1 MRGRGMRRFLM
12 LTGFFIFI
20 ALASNAATLRG
31 LIKDAEGKP
40 LAFASL
46 FIKGTQ
52 KGVSANSEG
61 RYEIVLSPGEYILI
75 AQYIGFARKEVRVK
89 LGAQDLELDIVLE
102 RQELVLPAV
111 ILSNKEDP
119 AYGII
124 REVIAR
130 QKENLLP
137 TQRFSS
143 QVYTKGQL
151 RLRDFPNKFL
161 SQKVDFE
168 DGDTSKK
175 KILFLSETVSLF
187 SLEGK
192 KKRKVEVLSS
202 KVSGSS
208 DGYGLAAPDQFI
220 LYNNLVLEGTQ
231 LNPRGF
237 ISPLSQ
243 NAFQFYRYKLLGSFE
258 ENGKTISKIRITPKR
273 KGEPLFT
280 GELSVVEED
289 RQLYAVDLLLT
300 KSQQLELLDSLRFVQ
315 MNKQDPAGN
324 WILSSQ
330 ILYPS
335 LKRFGFDVYGSFIN
349 IYTAYD
355 LNPSWSSQYFDRT
368 VLRYRD
374 SSNKR
379 SLADWD
385 KIRPVPLL
393 EDELGDYLK
402 KDSLEKLRQSPAYLD
417 SLNKIRN
424 KFTVPKAI
432 LTGQTLYSRGDWFQL
447 SMNSLLEQVNFNPA
461 EGWLLNSRLSWQR
474 KLDSGAS
481 RRSWSGN
488 LTLRYGFANKHFS
501 PSTTIVYNFGSKLRR
516 SMALSLGKQV
526 YQFNAQSPITEQ
538 GNTLSSLLY
547 EENRIKSYEA
557 QFLRVSYSTGL
568 GAGFTLSG
576 NIQFQDRMP
585 LDNRT
590 NYTWI
595 DRKDRGYTPNFPV
608 EITATNIARHQVVQA
623 IVSFR
628 WQPGS
633 RYIELP
639 ERIVNIGS
647 NKPVFQLQLNTALK
661 NILGSDADF
670 VKWKLEISDA
680 LNFKLKGQLQYRV
693 GVGGFLRNAHVP
705 LPDLV
710 HFNGNISPL
719 ATSYLNSFQ
728 LLPLYKLSHSESFYW
743 LAHVEYN
750 LRGFLTNKIPLL
762 RKTSAYLVTGLNSC
776 YVDASRKH
784 LEWFIGFDNIFK
796 QLRIDY
802 VMARQPGQPL
812 LTGIRFGFKG
822 PSIR

>member
-1 MRGRGMRRFLM
+1 MRGRGLRWLLM
-12 LTGFFIFI
+12 VTVCLLFSSHV
-20 ALASNAATLRG
+20 SNASTIRG
-31 LIKDAEGKP
+31 LIKDMEGKP
-40 LAFASL
+40 LAFASV
-46 FIKGTQ
+46 FVKGGQ
-52 KGVSANSEG
+52 KGVSANSVG
-61 RYEIVLSPGEYILI
+61 LFEIALPPGEYILI
-75 AQYIGFARKEVRVK
+75 AQYIGFARKEVSVK
-89 LGAQDLELDIVLE
+89 LGLQDLYLDIILE
-102 RQELVLPAV
+102 RQELVLPVV

-130 QKENLLP
+130 QKENLFP

-192 KKRKVEVLSS
+192 KNRKVEVLSS

-208 DGYGLAAPDQFI
+208 DGYGLAAPDQFV
-220 LYNNLVLEGTQ
+220 LYNNLVLDGTR

-258 ENGKTISKIRITPKR
+258 ENGKTISKISVTPKR
-273 KGEPLFT
+273 KAEPLFW
-280 GELSVVEED
+280 GELTIVEED
-289 RQLYAVDLLLT
+289 HQLYSVDLMLT
-300 KSQQLELLDSLRFVQ
+300 KAQQLELLDTLRFVQ
-315 MNKQDPAGN
+315 MNKQDPSGN
-324 WILSSQ
+324 WMLSSQ

-349 IYTAYD
+349 IYTDYN
-355 LNPSWSSQYFDRT
+355 LNPNWSSRYFDRT
-368 VLRYRD
+368 ILRYRD

-393 EDELGDYLK
+393 EDELGDYIK

-424 KFTVPKAI
+424 KFTIPKML
-432 LTGQTLYSRGDWFQL
+432 LTGQTLYSKGNSFQL
-447 SMNSLLEQVNFNPA
+447 SLNSMLEQVNFNPA
-461 EGWLLNSRLSWQR
+461 EGWLLNPRLSWQR

-488 LTLRYGFANKHFS
+488 LALRYGFANKHFS
-501 PSTTIVYNFGSKLRR
+501 PSTTVVYNFGSKLRR
-516 SMALSLGKQV
+516 SMALYLGKQV

-538 GNTLSSLLY
+538 SNTLSSLLY
-547 EENRIKSYEA
+547 EQNRIKSYEA
-557 QFLRVSYSTGL
+557 QFLRVSYTTGL

-576 NIQFQDRMP
+576 NLQYQDRMP
-585 LDNRT
+585 LDNST
-590 NYTWI
+590 NYTWF
-595 DRKDRGYTPNFPV
+595 DRKDRSYTPNFPV
-608 EITATNIARHQVVQA
+608 ELTAANITRHQIVQA
-623 IVSFR
+623 VVSFR

-647 NKPVFQLQLNTALK
+647 NKPVFQLQLNKAFK
-661 NILGSDADF
+661 NIFGSDADF
-670 VKWKLEISDA
+670 VKWKLEMSDA
-680 LNFKLKGQLQYRV
+680 LNFKLKGQLQYRL
-693 GVGGFLRNAHVP
+693 GVGGFLSNAHVP

-719 ATSYLNSFQ
+719 ATAYLNSFQ
-728 LLPLYKLSHSESFYW
+728 LLPLYKMSHSESFYW

-750 LRGFLTNKIPLL
+750 LRGFITNKIPLL
-762 RKTSAYLVTGLNSC
+762 RKTGAYLVTGLNTC
-776 YVDASRKH
+776 YVDNSRKH
-784 LEWFIGFDNIFK
+784 VEWFVGFDNIFK

-802 VMARQPGQPL
+802 VMARQPGLPL
-812 LTGIRFGFKG
+812 LTGFRLGFKG

>member
-1 MRGRGMRRFLM
+1 MRGRGMRRFLI
-12 LTGFFIFI
+12 LTGLFIFI
-20 ALASNAATLRG
+20 TVVSNATTLRG

-46 FIKGTQ
+46 FVKGTQ

-61 RYEIVLSPGEYILI
+61 RYEIVLSPGGYILI
-75 AQYIGFARKEVRVK
+75 AQYIGFARKEVSVK
-89 LGAQDLELDIVLE
+89 LGTQDLELDIVLE

-192 KKRKVEVLSS
+192 KNRKVEVLSS

-220 LYNNLVLEGTQ
+220 LYNNMVLEGTR

-258 ENGKTISKIRITPKR
+258 ENGKTISKIRVTPKR

-280 GELSVVEED
+280 GELSVVEDD

-300 KSQQLELLDSLRFVQ
+300 KFQQLELLDSLRFVQ
-315 MNKQDPAGN
+315 MNKQDPAGI
-324 WILSSQ
+324 WMLSSQ

-349 IYTAYD
+349 IYTDYD
-355 LNPSWSSQYFDRT
+355 LNPSWSSRFFDRT

-393 EDELGDYLK
+393 EDELGDYIK
-402 KDSLEKLRQSPAYLD
+402 KTAW
-417 SLNKIRN
+417 RN
-424 KFTVPKAI
+424 C
-432 LTGQTLYSRGDWFQL
+432 G
-447 SMNSLLEQVNFNPA
+447 NH
-461 EGWLLNSRLSWQR
+461 RL
-474 KLDSGAS
+474 
-481 RRSWSGN
+481 
-488 LTLRYGFANKHFS
+488 
-501 PSTTIVYNFGSKLRR
+501 
-516 SMALSLGKQV
+516 
-526 YQFNAQSPITEQ
+526 
-538 GNTLSSLLY
+538 
-547 EENRIKSYEA
+547 
-557 QFLRVSYSTGL
+557 
-568 GAGFTLSG
+568 
-576 NIQFQDRMP
+576 
-585 LDNRT
+585 
-590 NYTWI
+590 TWI
-595 DRKDRGYTPNFPV
+595 
-608 EITATNIARHQVVQA
+608 H
-623 IVSFR
+623 
-628 WQPGS
+628 
-633 RYIELP
+633 
-639 ERIVNIGS
+639 
-647 NKPVFQLQLNTALK
+647 
-661 NILGSDADF
+661 
-670 VKWKLEISDA
+670 
-680 LNFKLKGQLQYRV
+680 
-693 GVGGFLRNAHVP
+693 
-705 LPDLV
+705 
-710 HFNGNISPL
+710 
-719 ATSYLNSFQ
+719 
-728 LLPLYKLSHSESFYW
+728 
-743 LAHVEYN
+743 
-750 LRGFLTNKIPLL
+750 
-762 RKTSAYLVTGLNSC
+762 
-776 YVDASRKH
+776 
-784 LEWFIGFDNIFK
+784 
-796 QLRIDY
+796 
-802 VMARQPGQPL
+802 
-812 LTGIRFGFKG
+812 
-822 PSIR
+822 